1 MNRMVQI
8 THEDLDRLIV
18 EELQE
23 SVDYL
28 LKNPW
33 AYAHSYEETFYKVSG
48 MLHVLEHY
56 MVHEDFEEYA
66 KEIVDDLFSLML
78 EAARENLQNTEK

>member
-1 MNRMVQI
+1 MKRMVQI

-28 LKNPW
+28 LKDPW
-33 AYAHSYEETFYKVSG
+33 SYAHSYRETFYKVSG
-48 MLHVLEHY
+48 MLHVLEYY
-56 MVHEDFEEYA
+56 MVYEDFEKYVE
-66 KEIVDDLFSLML
+66 EIVDDLFSLML
-78 EAARENLQNTEK
+78 EAAREDLQNTEE